1 MAEPTTGRISNQE
14 LVGKDI
20 FAMSSKELK
29 QHMADL
35 LDERRR
41 LKNSVVP
48 SVTECD
54 NLLGLSQAELNSR
67 SSARLAKVA
76 LFISVIS
83 ILASAGLSI
92 FA

>member
-1 MAEPTTGRISNQE
+1 MTKPTTGRISNQE

-20 FAMSSKELK
+20 FAMSFKELK
-29 QHMADL
+29 KHTADL

-41 LKNSVVP
+41 LKTSVVP

-76 LFISVIS
+76 LLISLLS